1 MKQVDQNE
9 GNNLLIQE
17 TSSSVISTS
26 LDWMS
31 EGIPGELHPLT
42 IPITMNDKEAAQA
55 AAICKDRN
63 RRMPSTVDRHY
74 STETQVFGVK
84 VSVVSDP

>member
-1 MKQVDQNE
+1 M
-9 GNNLLIQE
+9 
-17 TSSSVISTS
+17 STS

-55 AAICKDRN
+55 AAICKDQN
-63 RRMPSTVDRHY
+63 IRMPSTVDRDY
-74 STETQVFGVK
+74 WTETEFRVF
-84 VSVVSDP
+84 VSRCRFLRSLKRIS

>member
-1 MKQVDQNE
+1 MARQGPAIKLPKME
-9 GNNLLIQE
+9 HRGGTLLIQE
-17 TSSSVISTS
+17 TSSSVMSTS

-55 AAICKDRN
+55 AAI
-63 RRMPSTVDRHY
+63 
-74 STETQVFGVK
+74 
-84 VSVVSDP
+84 